1 MIYLYSWSVSLQYH
15 VLYNLLQASVSCKE
29 VFLFF
34 LKLADQWSVC
44 LFHLLCILK
53 SACSFWK
60 LQRSLP
66 VTSQSSWSVICL
78 FKVPFW
84 NLHAASVSCKEV
96 FLLLIKLA
104 DQWSICLKYHLLCIL
119 KSACSFWKLQRRRYI
134 VKVSDLFGG
143 STCFYCSENILYYLL
158 LIYESCTSYQLE
170 MKFLVLLFFLKIR
183 EETPSPSI

>member
-158 LIYESCTSYQLE
+158 LIWESCTS
-170 MKFLVLLFFLKIR
+170 VPPIN
-183 EETPSPSI
+183 